1 MSISFHTRSSERCS
15 FVQSPLACPL
25 RFDRSGTAPR
35 IGTNNQRRNRM
46 SSATAL
52 IEPTDSGVVESIF
65 KRSIRDGEKKLM
77 LAVIENAI
85 EDFQKYVLASD
96 KRGMELFQDA
106 EQWILETNSASLF
119 SFESIC
125 VHLDLDPDYV
135 RRGFMRW
142 KAAKLNGGLK
152 RTSNRFN
159 RRIA

>member
-1 MSISFHTRSSERCS
+1 
-15 FVQSPLACPL
+15 
-25 RFDRSGTAPR
+25 
-35 IGTNNQRRNRM
+35 M

-135 RRGFMRW
+135 APGIHALEGS
-142 KAAKLNGGLK
+142 KA
-152 RTSNRFN
+152 
-159 RRIA
+159 

>member
-1 MSISFHTRSSERCS
+1 
-15 FVQSPLACPL
+15 
-25 RFDRSGTAPR
+25 
-35 IGTNNQRRNRM
+35 M

-77 LAVIENAI
+77 LAVLENAI

-106 EQWILETNSASLF
+106 EQWILETNSGAFF

-142 KAAKLNGGLK
+142 KAAKLTGCLK
-152 RTSNRFN
+152 QASNRVN
-159 RRIA
+159 PRIA

>member
-1 MSISFHTRSSERCS
+1 
-15 FVQSPLACPL
+15 
-25 RFDRSGTAPR
+25 
-35 IGTNNQRRNRM
+35 M

-77 LAVIENAI
+77 LAVLENAI

-106 EQWILETNSASLF
+106 EQWILETNSGSFF

-142 KAAKLNGGLK
+142 KATKLTGSLK
-152 RTSNRFN
+152 QASNRVN